1 MCHGGSALLANIIW
15 GGSNLLA
22 RVIWGTNNASIINP
36 PGSKNT
42 RIDFPVTPIKGL
54 LLEKTIRL
62 PAACWTSARYC
73 RSLLTVNLC

>member
-42 RIDFPVTPIKGL
+42 RIDFPVTPAPPRRGKVTFNLIKL
-54 LLEKTIRL
+54 
-62 PAACWTSARYC
+62 
-73 RSLLTVNLC
+73 